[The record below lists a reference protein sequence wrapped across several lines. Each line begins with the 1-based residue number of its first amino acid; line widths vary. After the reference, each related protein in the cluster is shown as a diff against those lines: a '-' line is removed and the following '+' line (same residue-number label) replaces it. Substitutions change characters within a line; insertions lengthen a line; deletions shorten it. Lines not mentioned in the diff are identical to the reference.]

1 MITKQINGY
10 NYEAE
15 VGHLLAELH
24 DQKIYY
30 GICISCH
37 MNPDEHMSMICCCN
51 MGRIKS
57 YRCKQMQ
64 KQQCKEQ
71 SRQMPYYI

>member
-30 GICISCH
+30 GFCISCH
-37 MNPDEHMSMICCCN
+37 VNPNEHTCL
-51 MGRIKS
+51 
-57 YRCKQMQ
+57 
-64 KQQCKEQ
+64 
-71 SRQMPYYI
+71 